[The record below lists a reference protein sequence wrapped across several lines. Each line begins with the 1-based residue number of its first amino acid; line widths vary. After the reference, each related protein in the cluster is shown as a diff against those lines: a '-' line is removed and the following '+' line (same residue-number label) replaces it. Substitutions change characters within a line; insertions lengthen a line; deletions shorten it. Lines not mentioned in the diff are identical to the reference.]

1 MLFQNNDIITRP
13 PANDIA
19 NPENASLL
27 PNLSAIY
34 PNDKRP
40 IIPPNWLTI
49 IQTEDLAMEICC
61 CCRLLEA
68 MNR

>member
-1 MLFQNNDIITRP
+1 M
-13 PANDIA
+13 DIA

-40 IIPPNWLTI
+40 MIPPT
-49 IQTEDLAMEICC
+49 
-61 CCRLLEA
+61 
-68 MNR
+68 